1 MRFRGI
7 YLLISL
13 AGLGLLI
20 VVTTIVTL
28 LGSNALAVL
37 YIAYDWVALCT
48 VVGLLA
54 MGFSAVRQVVRHFA
68 KPS

>member
-1 MRFRGI
+1 MGFRGI
-7 YLLISL
+7 CLLISL
-13 AGLGLLI
+13 AGLGVLI
-20 VVTTIVTL
+20 AVTTIVTL
-28 LGSNALAVL
+28 LGGNALAVL

-54 MGFSAVRQVVRHFA
+54 MGFRVVRHFA